1 MNGEVRIADLFGNP
15 VLLDALQDK
24 LLSAYILEAL
34 ERDVDPD
41 AKPLA
46 TDAAQTFVESATSAA
61 TTGQRKVGRSQNVTK
76 ESADVIANES
86 KDSDTGRGTRGT
98 YVLKKRKK

>member
-1 MNGEVRIADLFGNP
+1 

-34 ERDVDPD
+34 ESDVDPN
-41 AKPLA
+41 AQPFPSA
-46 TDAAQTFVESATSAA
+46 AAQSFVESATSAA

-76 ESADVIANES
+76 ESADVIVNES
-86 KDSDTGRGTRGT
+86 KDADTGLGTRGT
-98 YVLKKRKK
+98 YVSKKRKLKK